1 MVGGGGMSVVR
12 GRQSGEMICW
22 YMYFLFQLSQ
32 VDNNKEGLD
41 ETTKRLAA
49 AFPTLTDSTGQKQA
63 PH

>member
-1 MVGGGGMSVVR
+1 VVR
-12 GRQSGEMICW
+12 GRESGEMICW